1 MRYWTTFINVLNFLT
16 RVAIIIGFSLLSVFV
31 MMQIVWRYVL
41 EWPLPWSEEAARYL
55 LVWVSLLA
63 IAIAFRN
70 DSHIRLDYFF
80 GRMSMPVR
88 GIVWILLNAIAII
101 FIMLLFYYGIPN
113 AVLGKFTYSP
123 GLNITMFAAYLS
135 VPVSAFIMFMN
146 LIDYILHNFKY
157 KDFGDIRDKRI
168 E

>member
-1 MRYWTTFINVLNFLT
+1 
-16 RVAIIIGFSLLSVFV
+16 
-31 MMQIVWRYVL
+31 
-41 EWPLPWSEEAARYL
+41 
-55 LVWVSLLA
+55 
-63 IAIAFRN
+63 
-70 DSHIRLDYFF
+70 
-80 GRMSMPVR
+80 
-88 GIVWILLNAIAII
+88 
-101 FIMLLFYYGIPN
+101 MLLFYYGIPN